1 MMSVPE
7 RQHSISDTGTESTW
21 PGSRVVFPS
30 SPTAQGV
37 VDGSWWPRTRDPAV
51 ELPALIAAVTDR
63 LGMVDR
69 IALNASAWGH
79 QAPANHDGRRA
90 RGPTGLVWRRGRAHD
105 QGDRLR
111 FLASGS
117 AGDPTRHR
125 DDPGPDLPG
134 DRSGPE

>member
-7 RQHSISDTGTESTW
+7 RQHSIPDTGAETTK
-21 PGSRVVFPS
+21 PDSRLMFPP

-63 LGMVDR
+63 LGKVDR
-69 IALNASAWGH
+69 IALNADAWDTRPQRITTSGQPVVRLDWSGDWDAH
-79 QAPANHDGRRA
+79 TIRV
-90 RGPTGLVWRRGRAHD
+90 TG
-105 QGDRLR
+105 GD

-117 AGDPTRHR
+117 ARDPARHP
-125 DDPGPDLPG
+125 DDPGPDLPS
-134 DRSGPE
+134 DRRSPE